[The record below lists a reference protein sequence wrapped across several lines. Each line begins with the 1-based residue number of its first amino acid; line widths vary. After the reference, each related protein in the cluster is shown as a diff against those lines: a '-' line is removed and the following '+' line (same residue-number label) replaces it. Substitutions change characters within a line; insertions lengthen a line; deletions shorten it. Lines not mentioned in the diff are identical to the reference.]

1 MPLATLGNPREGSF
15 FGKISG
21 FTSVSACSVVCEV
34 LAFFAEL
41 VIPATSKARRRD
53 SLLRLDEDK
62 NTLKLAQYFDGL
74 QLSMFSRHFPYADD
88 NSISASALPISVS
101 AIGAAL
107 SNLSSIT
114 HRFGTSGS

>member
-88 NSISASALPISVS
+88 KVSPYWVLYTTRVSLETNNLRSERAFNSA
-101 AIGAAL
+101 
-107 SNLSSIT
+107 
-114 HRFGTSGS
+114 